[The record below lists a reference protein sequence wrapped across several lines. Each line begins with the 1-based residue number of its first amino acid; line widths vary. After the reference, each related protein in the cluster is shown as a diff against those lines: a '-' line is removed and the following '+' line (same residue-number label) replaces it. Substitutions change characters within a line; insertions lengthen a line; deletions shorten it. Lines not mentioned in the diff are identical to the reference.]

1 MPASPI
7 FYQNQWPAV
16 TVQTLSA
23 NAGAD
28 GLVVVPDTSGF
39 YVTQIVK
46 MTNST
51 PKTEYFQVVEVVS
64 DTQLYLGTMPNVGD
78 KRYKANA
85 ADLSAYTTALSS
97 TIEAAQQNKRLPS
110 PQYVLPSVLMPEPV
124 GALRQ
129 MPVNPRGAP
138 QYNKGTLKTLR
149 ASAIMA
155 TTDQGSTALDTQNA
169 NAVVVFV
176 DVTKGSTTG
185 AFVKFETS
193 EDGSTWYPA
202 EMEKNGAATVSG
214 EEAQTVNLQTVHT
227 LNPSTASLTRYGFVI
242 SAANGAALGPYFR
255 AVVRSNGATV
265 TSSLVAIK
273 AYACIL

>member
-1 MPASPI
+1 MPVSPI

-16 TVQTLSA
+16 TIQTLTA

-28 GLVVVPDTSGF
+28 GLVSVPDTSGF

-51 PKTEYFQVVEVVS
+51 PKTESFQVVEVIS

-138 QYNKGTLKTLR
+138 MYNKGPLKTLR
-149 ASAIMA
+149 TSSVM
-155 TTDQGSTALDTQNA
+155 TTSYVGSTALDTQNA
-169 NAVVVFV
+169 NTVVVLI
-176 DVTKGSTTG
+176 DVTRGSATG
-185 AFVKFETS
+185 AFVKFEIS

-202 EMEKNGAATVSG
+202 EYERNGAATVSG
-214 EEAQTVNLQTVHT
+214 DEAQTVNLQTVHT
-227 LNPSTASLTRYGFVI
+227 LNPSTASLTRYTCIVTPD
-242 SAANGAALGPYFR
+242 NGAALAAYFR
-255 AVVRSNGATV
+255 ASVLSNGATP